1 MLIFCSYEKV
11 LLILPPTIIKYKPAE
26 KSVIKNQKNF
36 MKRRIAILTVA
47 LVATIWSS
55 RVSAQAGSLDPT
67 WGKNGIVQT
76 KLLGSLDVIRR
87 ICVQPDGKII
97 AMGSALEGTIQTGTK
112 KVAFVRYNP
121 DGNLD
126 VSFGTN
132 GIFIADVS
140 TVYGNFAM
148 DGKVLSDGKI
158 IACGYTFDDAI
169 GKSRLLVMRLTKD
182 GKFDPTFGTNGFTID
197 DFQYS
202 AYSEK
207 MVMQKD
213 GKIVVGGYYNDNFMT
228 ARYDANGKLDKTY
241 GTDGMCVIK
250 AQNSFSYISG
260 MDIQDDGKIVVAGFY
275 THPNG
280 HDKWMIARIGADGK
294 IDQSFG
300 EDGLIFFNDIGGGHD
315 FATSVA
321 IQSDGKIL
329 VGGHSWDINIPML
342 QYSTAIV
349 RLNKDG
355 SIDKSFGKSGLFRKR
370 ISEDVSCNYLFDLV
384 IAPNGNIYAATS
396 NYTYIDAESKTVRDL
411 GVMSITKNGTLNTS
425 FGTNGFASS
434 DVDGGNDDAV
444 SLAFTPNRKI
454 VLGATSYTASG
465 CKFVVLRYNTDV
477 ETGYEQ
483 PFTDA
488 DNDGKSFEVSPNPTK
503 DILNINAKGIGSS
516 YKVQIVDMTGAVV
529 MTADNAKTVN
539 TSTLSTGNYIIRL
552 IADGKTYVNRFTKK

>member
-1 MLIFCSYEKV
+1 
-11 LLILPPTIIKYKPAE
+11 
-26 KSVIKNQKNF
+26 
-36 MKRRIAILTVA
+36 MKIRIAILTVA
-47 LVATIWSS
+47 LVAATCSL

-76 KLLGSLDVIRR
+76 KLLGRLDVIRR

-112 KVAFVRYNP
+112 KVAFVRYNS

-126 VSFGTN
+126 ESFGTN

-140 TVYGNFAM
+140 KVYGNFAM

-158 IACGYTFDDAI
+158 IACGYTFDDTI
-169 GKSRLLVMRLTKD
+169 DKSRLLVMRLTKD

-207 MVMQKD
+207 MVIQKD

-329 VGGHSWDINIPML
+329 VGGHSWDIGIPIL

-355 SIDKSFGKSGLFRKR
+355 SVDKSFGKSGLFRKR
-370 ISEDVSCNYLFDLV
+370 ISENVSCNYLFDLV

-411 GVMSITKNGTLNTS
+411 GVMSITKDGTLNTS

-454 VLGATSYTASG
+454 VLGGTSYTASG

-488 DNDGKSFEVSPNPTK
+488 DNDGNSFEVYPNPTK

-516 YKVQIVDMTGAVV
+516 YKVQIVDMTGAIVL
-529 MTADNAKTVN
+529 TADNAKTVN
-539 TSTLSTGNYIIRL
+539 TSTLSTGNYIIKL
-552 IADGKTYVNRFTKK
+552 IADGKTYVNRFIKK